1 MAALSNITNTK
12 ELERQLSAITTALGH
27 NSNADDNWQDQEK
40 ALQTLRNMLN
50 GGDKAWKDSIVRE
63 MRALSSGVVQ
73 CVGSLRTSLSLAG
86 INVIADLGKQLGYDI
101 DIYTHDTLLL
111 CLLRC
116 ASSTKRMIATN
127 AMEATRSF
135 LSNTPFR
142 HRTLQ
147 HVSALMNDKN
157 VQARHHAMLH
167 LQTILETHTSHIDN
181 IDNIETCLTKGL
193 VDAAPSVREASRSL
207 YSLFQTHWPERA
219 SRLIQGFDA
228 VTQKQLSI
236 LEPKR
241 TPSRQQQQ
249 PATALS
255 SKSRIRSISHPPSP
269 QPTPSQSAI
278 PRRRRLTRST
288 STIPRKRSLEKEE
301 EEEEKDAAAP
311 TTSIE
316 TPNDEVDRRM
326 SLASLSSAALLGMLN
341 SNDATSNC
349 RAIRMLAG
357 KLKHYP
363 SSPLPRDIPDIN
375 TLVPILLNYLT
386 SRYDDTILHET
397 LTSWDCLAGIFTRVL
412 TLEQYLPVMISA
424 SQNDELPSATRS
436 LYTRGLARLKFF
448 LNHQDPQI
456 PERLVHLLSSL
467 QHDPSPCRQYLL
479 EWLDELVCTFVGL
492 EIDQDTEICQEGK
505 SWLSTTNNDQ
515 PWLEE
520 GNNIRQCLVLIL
532 SMLQDAT
539 QDPSSEYYT
548 RLVLLAG
555 RLKLSNEHV
564 FDLVSGD
571 FEKAVE
577 KMSIRQSHDSSSDN
591 SMGITAL
598 EEEEQLQQDNT
609 SADTVSADEEKPTAG
624 LIQIRMQKLAEC
636 IRHLQ
641 RQEPSEAIIQ
651 QLEALS
657 DATPV
662 IQRHHIYSGEGDLW
676 IGPIEP
682 RNDTG
687 KMYLSL
693 MECIITFLQSTSHN
707 VQIKIQAI
715 RLVKRLLNNQSAVFS
730 YYQEN
735 GKKHGDPTACI
746 AYPLANALLTGI
758 ENDRNQEM
766 SCEDVFDDLFSKI
779 PDENERIR
787 LLWSLLNEREQHNK
801 ALAVLLIRIGQL
813 SPNIPKHVLK
823 ELLDKQAVTTAIL
836 IKSGNHSETSVRVAW
851 MQAIVGIHKT
861 IGEEFFVS
869 YLTPLLRVDQ
879 LGLVKHYI
887 SQNVVSE

>member
-1 MAALSNITNTK
+1 M
-12 ELERQLSAITTALGH
+12 
-27 NSNADDNWQDQEK
+27 
-40 ALQTLRNMLN
+40 
-50 GGDKAWKDSIVRE
+50 
-63 MRALSSGVVQ
+63 
-73 CVGSLRTSLSLAG
+73 
-86 INVIADLGKQLGYDI
+86 
-101 DIYTHDTLLL
+101 HD
-111 CLLRC
+111 
-116 ASSTKRMIATN
+116 
-127 AMEATRSF
+127 F
-135 LSNTPFR
+135 
-142 HRTLQ
+142 
-147 HVSALMNDKN
+147 
-157 VQARHHAMLH
+157 
-167 LQTILETHTSHIDN
+167 
-181 IDNIETCLTKGL
+181 
-193 VDAAPSVREASRSL
+193 
-207 YSLFQTHWPERA
+207 

-228 VTQKQLSI
+228 VTQKQLSK

-241 TPSRQQQQ
+241 TPSQQQ
-249 PATALS
+249 PV

-269 QPTPSQSAI
+269 QPAPSQSAI

-301 EEEEKDAAAP
+301 KEEEKDA
-311 TTSIE
+311 TTTAIE

-363 SSPLPRDIPDIN
+363 SSPLPRDVPDIN

-397 LTSWDCLAGIFTRVL
+397 LTSWNCLAGIFTRVL

-456 PERLVHLLSSL
+456 PGRLVHLLSSL

-505 SWLSTTNNDQ
+505 SWLSTTTNSDQ
-515 PWLEE
+515 SWLGE

-577 KMSIRQSHDSSSDN
+577 KMSIRQSHGSSDN

-598 EEEEQLQQDNT
+598 EEEQLQQ
-609 SADTVSADEEKPTAG
+609 
-624 LIQIRMQKLAEC
+624 
-636 IRHLQ
+636 
-641 RQEPSEAIIQ
+641 
-651 QLEALS
+651 
-657 DATPV
+657 V
-662 IQRHHIYSGEGDLW
+662 I
-676 IGPIEP
+676 
-682 RNDTG
+682 
-687 KMYLSL
+687 
-693 MECIITFLQSTSHN
+693 
-707 VQIKIQAI
+707 
-715 RLVKRLLNNQSAVFS
+715 
-730 YYQEN
+730 
-735 GKKHGDPTACI
+735 
-746 AYPLANALLTGI
+746 
-758 ENDRNQEM
+758 
-766 SCEDVFDDLFSKI
+766 
-779 PDENERIR
+779 
-787 LLWSLLNEREQHNK
+787 
-801 ALAVLLIRIGQL
+801 
-813 SPNIPKHVLK
+813 
-823 ELLDKQAVTTAIL
+823 
-836 IKSGNHSETSVRVAW
+836 
-851 MQAIVGIHKT
+851 
-861 IGEEFFVS
+861 
-869 YLTPLLRVDQ
+869 
-879 LGLVKHYI
+879 
-887 SQNVVSE
+887 